1 MSEPIT
7 QDFGS
12 SELNEVYAN
21 LDGPTKEKLDKIKNE
36 KVKINLLKDI
46 SNPELND
53 LFNKLS
59 AKTQKEYEDFGIRDK
74 YLMLKELLK
83 RKKENVLKPPSPT
96 DTITDYPHLLK
107 DYKKMPNPPPYKST
121 AYDLS
126 SDDKPP
132 SDYKPSS
139 GDKSLSDYN
148 YPSYIKPLSREAY
161 KLSPDNKTL
170 ENIQLF
176 TVGDSVTVID
186 DMGNRN
192 KSTIYK
198 VYPDNDKIYDVT
210 YDEDGE
216 IVEKV
221 SIVNIKPSK
230 TYKKAEEQEVA
241 FAFSPDSPY
250 QPYSSNKEDFGF
262 MPRSPQDSPPEDI
275 FEKEDKEIFN
285 KKEQSPPQILFDNLV
300 KTYYAS
306 NPHIFNSTSSH
317 ELEVRFGTKGIKKLT
332 RSDYDNVIK
341 KLKSLGFNCIN
352 ESGNYSLKIQNEFLD
367 KNRGV
372 FEVSNIRAEI
382 NGLTNI
388 QEYCKGNDIYDLVK
402 KNADIVFT
410 RKNNVLNEKKEKI
423 RPVNFDDFNF
433 RVSYQTEERMS
444 STRGSIPFII
454 SNWRTSKK
462 MFRYLNRV
470 TFVHE
475 LYPILVDISIVKQS
489 DMVDGKA
496 QKYYTTD
503 EAGVFDKSET
513 YEIELEI
520 DNKRIGPGT
529 KFNNYN
535 IILESLRSV
544 IKIVL
549 GGLQGTNFPIS
560 YPEQRQ
566 VLESYMKMLHTDNYN
581 PKKPVYSSDFIGPS
595 SFTLQLENVS
605 PINDNS
611 VIPNVRKDFVVT
623 DKADG
628 DRHLLYVNETGKIYL
643 INTNMKIIFT
653 GAKTNNEETFNSLI
667 DGELISHDKDGKFI
681 NLYAA
686 FDIYY
691 KNKIDFRKHPFM
703 PNYEKEKEKSKSKK
717 DEKDPRFLILK
728 SFVEHIDIVSI
739 LQPNE
744 KQTGLKSIVEK
755 VKKSVVNS
763 PLRIMCKKFYPENFN
778 SSTSN
783 IFDGCNTIISKLIND
798 LFEYTTDGLI
808 FTHAFY
814 GVGANTI
821 NDCGPLS
828 KITWEYSFKWKP
840 PQFNTI
846 DFLVTT
852 VKNKDNSD
860 VVKNLF
866 EDGVSASASVQ
877 LNSYKQVQLRCS
889 FNEKRHGF
897 INPCQ
902 DVIDDNLPEYKN
914 FEDKSD
920 RESKPVQF
928 YPTSPYDPTAGI
940 CNLMLKD
947 DGNNNKQM
955 FSEEGEMID
964 DNTIVEFSYDLDGE
978 QGWRWIPLRVRYDK
992 TTEMRQGAQQFG
1004 NAYHVANDNWK
1015 SIHYPVTEEMIR
1027 SGINIP
1033 DTIVDEDVYYN
1044 VKSKDFKTEGLKN
1057 FHNLYVKKLL
1067 IKSVSKQGDTLIDFA
1082 CGKAGDLPKWI
1093 AARLAFVFGVDIS
1106 KDNLENRLDGACA
1119 RFLKARRQNKS
1130 MPYALFVNGNS
1141 AFNIK
1146 NGSAMLNDKAIQIT
1160 NAVFGNGTKESDK
1173 IGKGVSR
1180 QYGKGAEGF
1189 NVSSCQFALH
1199 YFWENPTTLQGFMR
1213 NLSECTKLNGYFIGT
1228 AYDGKEIFKMLKKKA
1243 PGESVQIIDD
1253 GKKIWEIV
1261 KGYKSETFEDD
1272 SSSIGYRIDVYQE
1285 SINQLLPEF
1294 LINFDYLNRIMELY
1308 GFKLVDRDEAQNL
1321 GLPEATGLFSELFMT
1336 MIEEIKRNKYKEN
1349 DLGNATKMSEF
1360 EKKISFLNRYFV
1372 YKKIRHV
1379 NEEKIEIELGEYQDD
1394 ERVMNQAISK
1404 SEVDVEKE
1412 SKPSSKK
1419 SVVSKIRKL
1428 NTKLVLIPATE
1439 ALEEKEVKET
1449 KKRTKKAAVVADLS
1463 NLVLDINTSK
1473 EPTTETKE
1481 KETKKPRKITKKA
1494 TKLIIEDEDE

>member
-1 MSEPIT
+1 MSESEPKPIT

-12 SELNEVYAN
+12 SELNTVYAN
-21 LDGPTKEKLDKIKNE
+21 LDGPTKEKIDKIKNE
-36 KVKINLLKDI
+36 KIKINLLTDI

-53 LFNKLS
+53 LFNGLS
-59 AKTQKEYEDFGIRDK
+59 NEKQKEYEEFGLRDK
-74 YLMLKELLK
+74 YTMLKELLK
-83 RKKENVLKPPSPT
+83 VKKTKALEKPPSNKEFT
-96 DTITDYPHLLK
+96 SSVIKET
-107 DYKKMPNPPPYKST
+107 YK
-121 AYDLS
+121 
-126 SDDKPP
+126 
-132 SDYKPSS
+132 
-139 GDKSLSDYN
+139 
-148 YPSYIKPLSREAY
+148 
-161 KLSPDNKTL
+161 
-170 ENIQLF
+170 
-176 TVGDSVTVID
+176 VGDNVTVID

-198 VYPDNDKIYDVT
+198 VYPDNDNIYDVI

-216 IVEKV
+216 IVEEV
-221 SIVNIKPSK
+221 SIANISRYKSYLKP
-230 TYKKAEEQEVA
+230 EEQKISYVLT
-241 FAFSPDSPY
+241 PDSPY
-250 QPYSSNKEDFGF
+250 KPYSPLESPVKEDFGF
-262 MPRSPQDSPPEDI
+262 IPRSPVDTPPPEDM

-306 NPHIFNSTSSH
+306 NPHMFNSTSSH

-388 QEYCKGNDIYDLVK
+388 QEYCKANDIYDLVK
-402 KNADIVFT
+402 KNADVSFT
-410 RKNNVLNEKKEKI
+410 RKNNVLNDKKEKI

-433 RVSYQTEERMS
+433 RVSYQTEEKMS
-444 STRGSIPFII
+444 SNRGSVPFII

-462 MFRYLNRV
+462 IFRFLNRV

-503 EAGVFDKSET
+503 EAGVFDKPET
-513 YEIELEI
+513 YEIELEV
-520 DNKRIGPGT
+520 DNKRIGPGS

-611 VIPNVRKDFVVT
+611 VIPNIRKDFVVT

-643 INTNMKIIFT
+643 INSNMKVIFT

-691 KNKIDFRKHPFM
+691 KNKIDFRTHPFM
-703 PNYEKEKEKSKSKK
+703 PNFEKDKDKDKSKSKK
-717 DEKDPRFLILK
+717 YEKDPRYLILK

-755 VKKSVVNS
+755 VKKSTVNS

-778 SSTSN
+778 STTSN
-783 IFDGCNTIISKLIND
+783 IFDGCNTILSKVRNE

-814 GVGANTI
+814 GVGANSV
-821 NDCGPLS
+821 NECGPLS

-840 PQFNTI
+840 PQYNTI

-866 EDGVSASASVQ
+866 EDGVSASSCVQ

-902 DVIDDNLPEYKN
+902 DVIDDNLPEYKS

-947 DGNNNKQM
+947 DGNSNKQM

-978 QGWRWIPLRVRYDK
+978 QGWRWKPLRVRYDK

-1015 SIHYPVTEEMIR
+1015 SIHYPVTEEMIS
-1027 SGINIP
+1027 SGMNIP
-1033 DTIVDEDVYYN
+1033 DTFVDEDVYYN

-1067 IKSVSKQGDTLIDFA
+1067 IRCVSKQGDTLIDFA

-1093 AARLAFVFGVDIS
+1093 AARLSFVFGVDIS

-1160 NAVFGNGTKESDK
+1160 NAVFGNGTKDSDK

-1199 YFWENPTTLQGFMR
+1199 YFWETPSTLQGFMR

-1228 AYDGKEIFKMLKKKA
+1228 AYDGKEIFKLLKKKG
-1243 PGESVQIIDD
+1243 PGENVQIIDD

-1261 KGYKSETFEDD
+1261 KGYNSETFEDD
-1272 SSSIGYRIDVYQE
+1272 SSCIGYRIDVYQE

-1321 GLPEATGLFSELFMT
+1321 GLPEASGLFSELFMT

-1349 DLGNATKMSEF
+1349 DLGNAAKMTEF

-1379 NEEKIEIELGEYQDD
+1379 NEEKIEIELGEYQDE

-1404 SEVDVEKE
+1404 ANVEK
-1412 SKPSSKK
+1412 SKASVEQK
-1419 SVVSKIRKL
+1419 SVSKIKKL
-1428 NTKLVLIPATE
+1428 NTKLVLVPATE

-1449 KKRTKKAAVVADLS
+1449 KKRIKKAVVVADLA
-1463 NLVLDINTSK
+1463 NIVLDINTSK
-1473 EPTTETKE
+1473 ENKE
-1481 KETKKPRKITKKA
+1481 IPENPQKPEETKKPRKITKKA

>member
-1 MSEPIT
+1 MSSIEPIT

-12 SELNEVYAN
+12 SELNTVYAN

-53 LFNKLS
+53 LFNSLS
-59 AKTQKEYEDFGIRDK
+59 REKQKEYEDFGLRDK
-74 YLMLKELLK
+74 YTFLKELLK
-83 RKKENVLKPPSPT
+83 DKKMKVLKPVTPPLKVTVKESSSISTPP
-96 DTITDYPHLLK
+96 ITTET
-107 DYKKMPNPPPYKST
+107 YK
-121 AYDLS
+121 
-126 SDDKPP
+126 
-132 SDYKPSS
+132 
-139 GDKSLSDYN
+139 
-148 YPSYIKPLSREAY
+148 
-161 KLSPDNKTL
+161 
-170 ENIQLF
+170 
-176 TVGDSVTVID
+176 VGDNVVVID

-198 VYPDNDKIYDVT
+198 VYPDNDKIYDVI
-210 YDEDGE
+210 YDEDDE
-216 IVEKV
+216 IVEEV
-221 SIVNIKPSK
+221 SIVNISRYKSYLKP
-230 TYKKAEEQEVA
+230 EEQQVSNVI
-241 FAFSPDSPY
+241 SPDSPY
-250 QPYSSNKEDFGF
+250 QPYSPHSPLEDNLGF
-262 MPRSPQDSPPEDI
+262 IPRTPRDTPPEDI

-306 NPHIFNSTSSH
+306 NPHIFNSLTSH

-352 ESGNYSLKIQNEFLD
+352 ESGNYTLKIQNEFLD

-388 QEYCKGNDIYDLVK
+388 QEYCKSNDINDLVK
-402 KNADIVFT
+402 KNADVGFT

-433 RVSYQTEERMS
+433 RVSYQTEEKMS
-444 STRGSIPFII
+444 SNKGSVPFII

-462 MFRYLNRV
+462 IFRYLNRV
-470 TFVHE
+470 TFAHD

-489 DMVDGKA
+489 DMIDGKA

-503 EAGVFDKSET
+503 EAGVFDKPET
-513 YEIELEI
+513 YEIELEV
-520 DNKRIGPGT
+520 DNRRIGPGT
-529 KFNNYN
+529 RFNNYN
-535 IILESLRSV
+535 IVLESLRSV

-611 VIPNVRKDFVVT
+611 IIPNIRKDFVVT

-643 INTNMKIIFT
+643 INSNMKVIFT
-653 GAKTNNEETFNSLI
+653 GAKTNNEETFNCLI

-691 KNKIDFRKHPFM
+691 KNKIDLRTHPFM
-703 PNYEKEKEKSKSKK
+703 PNFEKEKEKERSRSKK
-717 DEKDPRFLILK
+717 DEKDPRYLILK
-728 SFVEHIDIVSI
+728 SFIEHIDIVSI

-744 KQTGLKSIVEK
+744 KQTGLKSIVER
-755 VKKSVVNS
+755 VKKNIVNS

-778 SSTSN
+778 SNTSN
-783 IFDGCNTIISKLIND
+783 IFDGCNTILSKVRND

-814 GVGANTI
+814 GVGANVV
-821 NDCGPLS
+821 NECGPLS
-828 KITWEYSFKWKP
+828 KITWDYSFKWKP
-840 PQFNTI
+840 PQYNTI

-860 VVKNLF
+860 VIKNLF
-866 EDGVSASASVQ
+866 EDGVSASACVQ

-914 FEDKSD
+914 YDDKSD

-978 QGWRWIPLRVRYDK
+978 QGWRWKPLRVRYDK

-1015 SIHYPVTEEMIR
+1015 SIHYPVTEEMIS
-1027 SGINIP
+1027 SGMNIP

-1067 IKSVSKQGDTLIDFA
+1067 IRCVSKQGDTLIDFA

-1093 AARLAFVFGVDIS
+1093 AARLSFVFGVDIS

-1130 MPYALFVNGNS
+1130 MPYGLFVNGNS

-1160 NAVFGNGTKESDK
+1160 NAVFGNGTKDSDK

-1199 YFWENPTTLQGFMR
+1199 YFWESPSTLQGFMR

-1228 AYDGKEIFKMLKKKA
+1228 AYDGKEIFKLLKKKGS
-1243 PGESVQIIDD
+1243 GESVQIIDD

-1261 KGYKSETFEDD
+1261 KGYKSETFDDD

-1294 LINFDYLNRIMELY
+1294 LINFDYLNRIMEDY
-1308 GFKLVDRDEAQNL
+1308 GFKLIDRDEAQNL

-1336 MIEEIKRNKYKEN
+1336 MIEEIKRNKYREN
-1349 DLGNATKMSEF
+1349 DLGDAAKMTEF

-1372 YKKIRHV
+1372 YKKVRHV
-1379 NEEKIEIELGEYQDD
+1379 NEEKIEIELGEYQEE
-1394 ERVMNQAISK
+1394 ERVMNQSIAKTSVEKSKTSVEKSK
-1404 SEVDVEKE
+1404 S
-1412 SKPSSKK
+1412 
-1419 SVVSKIRKL
+1419 VSKIRKL
-1428 NTKLVLIPATE
+1428 NTKLVLVPATE

-1449 KKRTKKAAVVADLS
+1449 KKRTKKSAVVADLS
-1463 NLVLDINTSK
+1463 NMVLDINTSK
-1473 EPTTETKE
+1473 EEEKE
-1481 KETKKPRKITKKA
+1481 KEKEEPKKPRKITKKA
-1494 TKLIIEDEDE
+1494 TKLIIEGDDE

>member
-1 MSEPIT
+1 MSEPESEPKPIT
-7 QDFGS
+7 QDYG
-12 SELNEVYAN
+12 SELNTVYAN
-21 LDGPTKEKLDKIKNE
+21 LDGPTKAKFDKIKNE
-36 KVKINLLKDI
+36 KIKINLLKDI

-53 LFNKLS
+53 LFNSLPNEK
-59 AKTQKEYEDFGIRDK
+59 QQEYEEFGLRDK
-74 YLMLKELLK
+74 YTFLKEILK
-83 RKKENVLKPPSPT
+83 NKKEEALKKEKEDSFNFKPPSP
-96 DTITDYPHLLK
+96 
-107 DYKKMPNPPPYKST
+107 
-121 AYDLS
+121 
-126 SDDKPP
+126 
-132 SDYKPSS
+132 
-139 GDKSLSDYN
+139 
-148 YPSYIKPLSREAY
+148 E
-161 KLSPDNKTL
+161 
-170 ENIQLF
+170 
-176 TVGDSVTVID
+176 
-186 DMGNRN
+186 
-192 KSTIYK
+192 
-198 VYPDNDKIYDVT
+198 
-210 YDEDGE
+210 
-216 IVEKV
+216 
-221 SIVNIKPSK
+221 
-230 TYKKAEEQEVA
+230 
-241 FAFSPDSPY
+241 
-250 QPYSSNKEDFGF
+250 
-262 MPRSPQDSPPEDI
+262 DSPPSPEAKPQEAKPQEDI
-275 FEKEDKEIFN
+275 INKTKDKKTVTIKRSKININEIMENAKLEEAEIRKEKGIPEDLFEVEDKEIFN

-300 KTYYAS
+300 KTYYSS
-306 NPHIFNSTSSH
+306 NPYIFHSTISH
-317 ELEVRFGTKGIKKLT
+317 ELEVRFGTKGIKKLI

-341 KLKSLGFNCIN
+341 KLKSLNFNCIN
-352 ESGNYSLKIQNEFLD
+352 ESGNYTLKIQNEFLD

-372 FEVSNIRAEI
+372 FEVSNIRTEI

-388 QEYCKGNDIYDLVK
+388 QEYCKTNDVFELVK
-402 KNADIVFT
+402 RNADIVFT

-433 RVSYQTEERMS
+433 RVSYQTEEKMPS
-444 STRGSIPFII
+444 NKGSVPFII

-462 MFRYLNRV
+462 VFRFLNRV
-470 TFVHE
+470 TFVHDI
-475 LYPILVDISIVKQS
+475 YPISVDISIVKQS
-489 DMVDGKA
+489 DVIDGVA
-496 QKYYTTD
+496 HKYYTTD
-503 EAGVFDKSET
+503 EAGLFDKPET
-513 YEIELEI
+513 YEIELEVN
-520 DNKRIGPGT
+520 NKQIGPGT

-535 IILESLRSV
+535 IILESLRNV

-560 YPEQRQ
+560 YPEQKQ

-595 SFTLQLENVS
+595 SVTLQLENVS

-611 VIPNVRKDFVVT
+611 VIPNIRKDFVVT

-628 DRHLLYVNETGKIYL
+628 DRHLLYVNEIGKIYL
-643 INTNMKIIFT
+643 INSNMKIIFT

-667 DGELISHDKDGKFI
+667 DGELISHDKEGKFI

-691 KNKIDFRKHPFM
+691 KNKIDLRKHPFM
-703 PNYEKEKEKSKSKK
+703 PNLEKEKEKSRSKK
-717 DEKDPRFLILK
+717 DEKDPRLLILK
-728 SFVEHIDIVSI
+728 SFIEHIDIVSI
-739 LQPNE
+739 LEPNE
-744 KQTGLKSIVEK
+744 KQTGFKSILEK
-755 VKKSVVNS
+755 VKKGGVNS

-778 SSTSN
+778 SSTSS
-783 IFDGCNTIISKLIND
+783 IFEGCNTIISKLIND
-798 LFEYTTDGLI
+798 LFEYITDGLI

-814 GVGANTI
+814 GVGASAI
-821 NDCGPLS
+821 NECGPLS

-840 PQFNTI
+840 PQYNTI

-866 EDGVSASASVQ
+866 EDGVSASASIQ

-914 FEDKSD
+914 FDDKSD

-928 YPTSPYDPTAGI
+928 YPTSPYDPTAGL

-955 FSEEGEMID
+955 FSEEGELIE
-964 DNTIVEFSYDLDGE
+964 DNTIVEFSYDLDAE
-978 QGWRWIPLRVRYDK
+978 QGWRWTPLRVRYDK

-1015 SIHYPVTEEMIR
+1015 SIHYPVTEEMIS
-1027 SGINIP
+1027 SGMNIP
-1033 DTIVDEDVYYN
+1033 DTVVDEDVYYN

-1067 IKSVSKQGDTLIDFA
+1067 IKCVSKQGDTLIDFA

-1093 AARLAFVFGVDIS
+1093 AARLSFVFGVDIS

-1119 RFLKARRQNKS
+1119 RFLRARRQNKS

-1189 NVSSCQFALH
+1189 NVASCQFALH
-1199 YFWENPTTLQGFMR
+1199 YFWETPSTLQGFMR

-1243 PGESVQIIDD
+1243 PGESVQIIDN

-1308 GFKLVDRDEAQNL
+1308 GFKLIDRDEAQNL
-1321 GLPEATGLFSELFMT
+1321 GLPEGTGLFSELFMS

-1349 DLGNATKMSEF
+1349 DLGDSAKMTEF

-1379 NEEKIEIELGEYQDD
+1379 NEEKIEIELGEYQDE

-1404 SEVDVEKE
+1404 SESSAEKE

-1419 SVVSKIRKL
+1419 SVTKIRKL
-1428 NTKLVLIPATE
+1428 NTKLVLVPATE
-1439 ALEEKEVKET
+1439 ALEEAEIKET
-1449 KKRTKKAAVVADLS
+1449 KKRTKKASVVADLS

-1473 EPTTETKE
+1473 EKGENPGEKPEEKE
-1481 KETKKPRKITKKA
+1481 EKEETKKPRKITKKA
-1494 TKLIIEDEDE
+1494 KKLVIEEDE

>member
-1 MSEPIT
+1 MSSIEPKPIT

-12 SELNEVYAN
+12 SELNTIYAN
-21 LDGPTKEKLDKIKNE
+21 LDGPTKEKFDKIKNE

-46 SNPELND
+46 SNPELNQ
-53 LFNKLS
+53 LFNSLPK
-59 AKTQKEYEDFGIRDK
+59 QKQEEYEEFGLRDK
-74 YLMLKELLK
+74 YSFLKELLK
-83 RKKENVLKPPSPT
+83 NKKEEALKNVKEDSPKFIPSSPE
-96 DTITDYPHLLK
+96 DS
-107 DYKKMPNPPPYKST
+107 PPPVST
-121 AYDLS
+121 
-126 SDDKPP
+126 
-132 SDYKPSS
+132 
-139 GDKSLSDYN
+139 N
-148 YPSYIKPLSREAY
+148 
-161 KLSPDNKTL
+161 
-170 ENIQLF
+170 
-176 TVGDSVTVID
+176 
-186 DMGNRN
+186 
-192 KSTIYK
+192 
-198 VYPDNDKIYDVT
+198 
-210 YDEDGE
+210 
-216 IVEKV
+216 
-221 SIVNIKPSK
+221 
-230 TYKKAEEQEVA
+230 
-241 FAFSPDSPY
+241 
-250 QPYSSNKEDFGF
+250 F
-262 MPRSPQDSPPEDI
+262 MPRSPEDSPPPVSTNFIPRSPEDSPPPI
-275 FEKEDKEIFN
+275 PLPEPVLNKGN
-285 KKEQSPPQILFDNLV
+285 KKVLIKRSKINIQDILEQANLEEANIKKMRGIPEDFFEIEDNEIENKKDLSPPQILFDNLV
-300 KTYYAS
+300 KIYYDS
-306 NPHIFNSTSSH
+306 NPHVFNSMTTH
-317 ELEVRFGTKGIKKLT
+317 ELEVRFGTKGIKKLI

-341 KLKSLGFNCIN
+341 KLKSLNFNCIN
-352 ESGNYSLKIQNEFLD
+352 ESGIYTLKIQNEFLD

-372 FEVSNIRAEI
+372 FELSNIRTEI
-382 NGLTNI
+382 NGLNNI
-388 QEYCKGNDIYDLVK
+388 QEYCKSNDVFELVK
-402 KNADIVFT
+402 KNTDIVFT
-410 RKNNVLNEKKEKI
+410 RKNNVLNGKKEKI

-433 RVSYQTEERMS
+433 RVSYQTEEKMS
-444 STRGSIPFII
+444 SNKGSIPFII

-462 MFRYLNRV
+462 TFRFLNRV
-470 TFVHE
+470 SFTHE
-475 LYPILVDISIVKQS
+475 LYPIIVDISIVKHS
-489 DMVDGKA
+489 DIVDGVA

-503 EAGVFDKSET
+503 DAGVFDKPES

-535 IILESLRSV
+535 IILESLRNV

-549 GGLQGTNFPIS
+549 GGLQGTNFPVS

-581 PKKPVYSSDFIGPS
+581 PKKPVWSSDFIGPS
-595 SFTLQLENVS
+595 SFTLQLENIS

-628 DRHLLYVNETGKIYL
+628 DRHLLYVNDTGKIYL
-643 INTNMKIIFT
+643 INTNMKVIFT

-703 PNYEKEKEKSKSKK
+703 PNLDREKDKEKSRSRK
-717 DEKDPRFLILK
+717 DEKDARYLILK
-728 SFVEHIDIVSI
+728 SFIEHIDIVSI
-739 LQPNE
+739 LQQNADENQPDF
-744 KQTGLKSIVEK
+744 KSLIQK
-755 VKKSVVNS
+755 VKKSISNS

-778 SSTSN
+778 STTSN
-783 IFDGCNTIISKLIND
+783 IFDGCNTILSKVRNE
-798 LFEYTTDGLI
+798 LFEYNTDGLI

-814 GVGANTI
+814 GVGANAI
-821 NDCGPLS
+821 NECGPLS
-828 KITWEYSFKWKP
+828 KITWDYSFKWKP
-840 PQFNTI
+840 PQYNTV

-866 EDGVSASASVQ
+866 EDGLTASASIQ

-902 DVIDDNLPEYKN
+902 DVIDDKLPDYTN
-914 FEDKSD
+914 NDDKSD

-928 YPTSPYDPTAGI
+928 YPTNPYDPTAGI
-940 CNLMLKD
+940 CNIMLKD

-978 QGWRWIPLRVRYDK
+978 QGWRWKPLRVRYDK

-1015 SIHYPVTEEMIR
+1015 SIHNPVTENMIS
-1027 SGINIP
+1027 SGMNIP
-1033 DTIVDEDVYYN
+1033 ELVVDEDVYYN
-1044 VKSKDFKTEGLKN
+1044 VKSRDFKTEGLKN

-1067 IKSVSKQGDTLIDFA
+1067 IKCVSKQGDTLIDFA

-1119 RFLKARRQNKS
+1119 RFLKARRQNKN

-1160 NAVFGNGTKESDK
+1160 NAVFGNGTKDSDK
-1173 IGKGVSR
+1173 IGKGVAR
-1180 QYGKGAEGF
+1180 QYGKGADGF

-1199 YFWENPTTLQGFMR
+1199 YFWETPTTLQGFMR

-1228 AYDGKEIFKMLKKKA
+1228 AYDGKEIFKLLKKKEA
-1243 PGESVQIIDD
+1243 GENVQIIDD

-1261 KGYKSETFEDD
+1261 KGYKADTFEDD

-1294 LINFDYLNRIMELY
+1294 LVNFDYLNRIMEDY
-1308 GFKLVDRDEAQNL
+1308 GFKLVDVDEAQNL
-1321 GLPEATGLFSELFMT
+1321 GLPSASGLFSDLFMA
-1336 MIEEIKRNKYKEN
+1336 MIEEIKRNKYREN
-1349 DLGNATKMSEF
+1349 DLGNAAKMSEF

-1372 YKKIRHV
+1372 YKKVRHV
-1379 NEEKIEIELGEYQDD
+1379 NESKIEIELGEYQDD
-1394 ERVMNQAISK
+1394 ERVMNQALNQSK
-1404 SEVDVEKE
+1404 SIISDSGTSSEKE
-1412 SKPSSKK
+1412 KEKEKKSSK
-1419 SVVSKIRKL
+1419 SVSKIRKL
-1428 NTKLVLIPATE
+1428 NTKLLLVPATE
-1439 ALEEKEVKET
+1439 ALEENEVKDT
-1449 KKRTKKAAVVADLS
+1449 KKRAKKEAVVADLS
-1463 NLVLDINTSK
+1463 NMVLDINASK
-1473 EPTTETKE
+1473 EEA
-1481 KETKKPRKITKKA
+1481 KKPRKITKKA
-1494 TKLIIEDEDE
+1494 TKLIIEDE

>member
-1 MSEPIT
+1 MSSIEPKINPII

-21 LDGPTKEKLDKIKNE
+21 LDGPTREKIDKIKNE
-36 KVKINLLKDI
+36 QVKINLLKDI

-53 LFNKLS
+53 LFNSLS
-59 AKTQKEYEDFGIRDK
+59 QAKQKEIEDFGIRDK
-74 YLMLKELLK
+74 YLLLKEMLPIKKKSALK
-83 RKKENVLKPPSPT
+83 QTAKPILKEEIKPLPVKPPSPLEE
-96 DTITDYPHLLK
+96 PPQQV
-107 DYKKMPNPPPYKST
+107 YKNIDELVEQANLEEANMNKMKGIP
-121 AYDLS
+121 
-126 SDDKPP
+126 
-132 SDYKPSS
+132 
-139 GDKSLSDYN
+139 
-148 YPSYIKPLSREAY
+148 
-161 KLSPDNKTL
+161 
-170 ENIQLF
+170 
-176 TVGDSVTVID
+176 
-186 DMGNRN
+186 
-192 KSTIYK
+192 
-198 VYPDNDKIYDVT
+198 
-210 YDEDGE
+210 
-216 IVEKV
+216 
-221 SIVNIKPSK
+221 
-230 TYKKAEEQEVA
+230 
-241 FAFSPDSPY
+241 
-250 QPYSSNKEDFGF
+250 EDF
-262 MPRSPQDSPPEDI
+262 
-275 FEKEDKEIFN
+275 FEIEDKEIYN
-285 KKEQSPPQILFDNLV
+285 KKEQTPPQILFDNLV
-300 KTYYAS
+300 KMYYES
-306 NPHIFNSTSSH
+306 DPHIFHSKISH

-352 ESGNYSLKIQNEFLD
+352 ESGNYTLKIQNEFLD

-372 FEVSNIRAEI
+372 FELSNIRTEI

-388 QEYCKGNDIYDLVK
+388 QEYCKVNDIYDLVK
-402 KNADIVFT
+402 KNADVVFT
-410 RKNNVLNEKKEKI
+410 RKNNVLNERKEKI

-433 RVSYQTEERMS
+433 RVSYQTEEKMS
-444 STRGSIPFII
+444 SVKGSVPFLI

-462 MFRYLNRV
+462 IFRFLNRV
-470 TFVHE
+470 KFVHE
-475 LYPILVDISIVKQS
+475 FYPIIVDISIVKQS
-489 DMVDGKA
+489 DIIDGKA

-503 EAGVFDKSET
+503 EAEVFDKPET
-513 YEIELEI
+513 YEIELEV

-529 KFNNYN
+529 QFNNYN
-535 IILESLRSV
+535 IILKSLRNV
-544 IKIVL
+544 IKFVL

-566 VLESYMKMLHTDNYN
+566 VLESYMKMLHTDDYN

-595 SFTLQLENVS
+595 SVTLQLENVS
-605 PINDNS
+605 PINENS
-611 VIPNVRKDFVVT
+611 IVPNVRKDFVVT

-628 DRHLLYVNETGKIYL
+628 DRHLLYVNENGKIYL
-643 INTNMKIIFT
+643 INSNMKVIFT

-667 DGELISHDKDGKFI
+667 DGELIAHDKDGKFI

-703 PNYEKEKEKSKSKK
+703 SNYEKEKEKDRSRSRK
-717 DEKDPRFLILK
+717 DEKDPRYLILK

-739 LQPNE
+739 LQPDE
-744 KQTGLKSIVEK
+744 QQTGLKSIVSK
-755 VKKSVVNS
+755 VKKSIVNS

-783 IFDGCNTIISKLIND
+783 IFDGCNTILSKVRNE

-814 GVGANTI
+814 GVGANAI
-821 NDCGPLS
+821 NECGPLS

-840 PQFNTI
+840 PQYNTI

-860 VVKNLF
+860 VIKNLF
-866 EDGVSASASVQ
+866 EDGLSASACVQ

-902 DVIDDNLPEYKN
+902 DVIDDNLPEYKSYD
-914 FEDKSD
+914 DKSD
-920 RESKPVQF
+920 KESKPVQF
-928 YPTSPYDPTAGI
+928 YPTTPYDPTAGL
-940 CNLMLKD
+940 CNIMLKD
-947 DGNNNKQM
+947 DGINNKQM
-955 FSEEGEMID
+955 FSEEGELID
-964 DNTIVEFSYDLDGE
+964 DNTIVEFSYDINGE
-978 QGWRWIPLRVRYDK
+978 EGWRWKPLRVRYDK

-1015 SIHYPVTEEMIR
+1015 SIHYPVTEEMIC
-1027 SGINIP
+1027 SGMNIP
-1033 DTIVDEDVYYN
+1033 DLVVDEDIYYN
-1044 VKSKDFKTEGLKN
+1044 TKSKNFKTEGLKN

-1067 IKSVSKQGDTLIDFA
+1067 IKCVSKQGDTLIDFA

-1093 AARLAFVFGVDIS
+1093 AARLSFVFGIDIS

-1119 RFLKARRQNKS
+1119 RFLKARRQNKN

-1141 AFNIK
+1141 AYNIK

-1160 NAVFGNGTKESDK
+1160 NAVFGNGTKDSDK

-1199 YFWENPTTLQGFMR
+1199 YFWESPSSLQGFMR

-1228 AYDGKEIFKMLKKKA
+1228 AYDGKEIFKLLKNTP
-1243 PGESVQIIDD
+1243 PGESIKFIDD
-1253 GKKIWEIV
+1253 NTKICEIV

-1285 SINQLLPEF
+1285 SINQFLPEF
-1294 LINFDYLNRIMELY
+1294 LINFDYLNRIMEDY

-1321 GLPEATGLFSELFMT
+1321 GLPQGSGLFSELFMS
-1336 MIEEIKRNKYKEN
+1336 MMEEVKRNKYKEN
-1349 DLGNATKMSEF
+1349 DLGNATKMTEF

-1379 NEEKIEIELGEYQDD
+1379 NEEKIEIELGEYQDE
-1394 ERVMNQAISK
+1394 ERAMNQEIA
-1404 SEVDVEKE
+1404 
-1412 SKPSSKK
+1412 KPVTSIKK
-1419 SVVSKIRKL
+1419 SIVSKIRKL
-1428 NTKLVLIPATE
+1428 NTKLVLVPATE
-1439 ALEEKEVKET
+1439 ALEEKAVTEMKEA
-1449 KKRTKKAAVVADLS
+1449 KKRTKKEAVVADLS
-1463 NLVLDINTSK
+1463 NMVLDINTSK
-1473 EPTTETKE
+1473 DVKEKTKE
-1481 KETKKPRKITKKA
+1481 QEKTEETKETKKPRKITKKA
-1494 TKLIIEDEDE
+1494 TKLIIEGDDE

>member
-1 MSEPIT
+1 MSEPESEPKPIT
-7 QDFGS
+7 SDFGS
-12 SELNEVYAN
+12 SELNTVYAN
-21 LDGPTKEKLDKIKNE
+21 LDGPTKAKFDKIKND
-36 KVKINLLKDI
+36 KIKINLLKDI

-53 LFNKLS
+53 LFNSLS
-59 AKTQKEYEDFGIRDK
+59 NEKQSEYTELGLRDK
-74 YLMLKELLK
+74 YTFLKELLK
-83 RKKENVLKPPSPT
+83 TKKTEALKKEKEDSPILSFKKPDSQEETKVYTPYSP
-96 DTITDYPHLLK
+96 DF
-107 DYKKMPNPPPYKST
+107 PPPEK
-121 AYDLS
+121 
-126 SDDKPP
+126 
-132 SDYKPSS
+132 
-139 GDKSLSDYN
+139 
-148 YPSYIKPLSREAY
+148 IKVYTPY
-161 KLSPDNKTL
+161 SPD
-170 ENIQLF
+170 F
-176 TVGDSVTVID
+176 
-186 DMGNRN
+186 
-192 KSTIYK
+192 
-198 VYPDNDKIYDVT
+198 PPPP
-210 YDEDGE
+210 
-216 IVEKV
+216 EK
-221 SIVNIKPSK
+221 
-230 TYKKAEEQEVA
+230 
-241 FAFSPDSPY
+241 
-250 QPYSSNKEDFGF
+250 SNKKK
-262 MPRSPQDSPPEDI
+262 PVIIKRSKIDVNAIMETAKLEEAEIRKEKGIPEDL
-275 FEKEDKEIFN
+275 FEIEDKEIV

-300 KTYYAS
+300 KIYYES
-306 NPHIFNSTSSH
+306 NPHIFRSTMSH
-317 ELEVRFGTKGIKKLT
+317 ELEVRFGTKGIKKLI

-341 KLKSLGFNCIN
+341 KLKSLNFQCIN
-352 ESGNYSLKIQNEFLD
+352 ETGNYTLKIQNEFLD

-372 FEVSNIRAEI
+372 FELSNIRTEI

-388 QEYCKGNDIYDLVK
+388 QEYCKTNDIFELVK
-402 KNADIVFT
+402 KNTDIVFT

-433 RVSYQTEERMS
+433 RVSYQTEEKMS
-444 STRGSIPFII
+444 SNKGSIPFII

-462 MFRYLNRV
+462 IFRFLNRV
-470 TFVHE
+470 TFVHDI
-475 LYPILVDISIVKQS
+475 YPIMVDISIVKQS
-489 DMVDGKA
+489 DVVDGVA
-496 QKYYTTD
+496 QKYYNTD
-503 EAGVFDKSET
+503 EAGVFDKPET

-535 IILESLRSV
+535 IILENLRNV

-628 DRHLLYVNETGKIYL
+628 DRHLLYINEIGKIYL
-643 INTNMKIIFT
+643 INTNMKVIFT
-653 GAKTNNEETFNSLI
+653 GAKTNNEETFNSLV
-667 DGELISHDKDGKFI
+667 DGELILHDKDGKFI

-691 KNKIDFRKHPFM
+691 KNKIDFRRHPFM
-703 PNYEKEKEKSKSKK
+703 PNFEKDKDKSKSKK
-717 DEKDPRFLILK
+717 DEKDPRYLILK
-728 SFVEHIDIVSI
+728 SFIENIDIMSI
-739 LQPNE
+739 VQSNE
-744 KQTGLKSIVEK
+744 KQTGIKSIIEK
-755 VKKSVVNS
+755 VSKNAGNS

-783 IFDGCNTIISKLIND
+783 IFDGCNTILSKLRNQ

-814 GVGANTI
+814 GVGANTV
-821 NDCGPLS
+821 NECGPLS
-828 KITWEYSFKWKP
+828 KITWDYSFKWKP
-840 PQFNTI
+840 PQYNTI

-866 EDGVSASASVQ
+866 EDGVSASACVQ
-877 LNSYKQVQLRCS
+877 LNSYKQIQLRCS

-902 DVIDDNLPEYKN
+902 DVIDDNLPEYKSYD
-914 FEDKSD
+914 DKSD
-920 RESKPVQF
+920 RDSKPVQF

-940 CNLMLKD
+940 CNIMLKE
-947 DGNNNKQM
+947 DGYSKQM
-955 FSEEGEMID
+955 FSEEGD
-964 DNTIVEFSYDLDGE
+964 LFNDNTIVEFSYDLNGE
-978 QGWRWIPLRVRYDK
+978 QGWRWKPLRVRYDK
-992 TTEMRQGAQQFG
+992 TTDLRQGAQQFG

-1015 SIHYPVTEEMIR
+1015 SIHYPVTEEMIS
-1027 SGINIP
+1027 SGMNIP
-1033 DTIVDEDVYYN
+1033 DTAVDEDVYYN

-1067 IKSVSKQGDTLIDFA
+1067 IKCVSKQGDTLIDFA

-1093 AARLAFVFGVDIS
+1093 AARLSFVFGVDIS

-1160 NAVFGNGTKESDK
+1160 NAVFGNGNKDSDK

-1199 YFWENPTTLQGFMR
+1199 YFLETPDTFQGFMR

-1228 AYDGKEIFKMLKKKA
+1228 SYDGKEIFNLLKKKG
-1243 PGESVQIIDD
+1243 PGESVQIIDN

-1261 KGYKSETFEDD
+1261 KGYKAETFEDD

-1308 GFKLVDRDEAQNL
+1308 GFKLIDRDEAQNL
-1321 GLPEATGLFSELFMT
+1321 GLPEATGLFSDLFMT

-1349 DLGNATKMSEF
+1349 DLGYAAKMSEF

-1379 NEEKIEIELGEYQDD
+1379 NEEKIEIELGEYQDE
-1394 ERVMNQAISK
+1394 ERVMNQAIAGPSVEKSK
-1404 SEVDVEKE
+1404 TSIEKE
-1412 SKPSSKK
+1412 SKTTSKK
-1419 SVVSKIRKL
+1419 SVSKIRKL
-1428 NTKLVLIPATE
+1428 DTKLVLVPATE

-1449 KKRTKKAAVVADLS
+1449 KKKTKKAEAVADLS
-1463 NLVLDINTSK
+1463 NLVLDIK
-1473 EPTTETKE
+1473 EGKE
-1481 KETKKPRKITKKA
+1481 GKEGKPKKVTKKA
-1494 TKLIIEDEDE
+1494 KKLLIESDDE

>member
-1 MSEPIT
+1 MSEPEPKPIT

-12 SELNEVYAN
+12 SELNTVYAN
-21 LDGPTKEKLDKIKNE
+21 LDGPTKEKIDKIKNE
-36 KVKINLLKDI
+36 KVKINLLTDI

-53 LFNKLS
+53 LFNSLS
-59 AKTQKEYEDFGIRDK
+59 KEKQKEYEDFGLRDK
-74 YLMLKELLK
+74 YTMLKELLK
-83 RKKENVLKPPSPT
+83 IKKTKALEKPPSNKEFTPPVIKET
-96 DTITDYPHLLK
+96 
-107 DYKKMPNPPPYKST
+107 YK
-121 AYDLS
+121 
-126 SDDKPP
+126 
-132 SDYKPSS
+132 
-139 GDKSLSDYN
+139 
-148 YPSYIKPLSREAY
+148 
-161 KLSPDNKTL
+161 
-170 ENIQLF
+170 
-176 TVGDSVTVID
+176 VGDSVVVYD
-186 DMGNRN
+186 DIGNRN

-198 VYPDNDKIYDVT
+198 VYPDNDNIYDVI

-216 IVEKV
+216 IVEEV
-221 SIVNIKPSK
+221 SIANIKPNK
-230 TYKKAEEQEVA
+230 TYLKPEEQKISNVMT
-241 FAFSPDSPY
+241 PDSPY
-250 QPYSSNKEDFGF
+250 QPYSPIDSPTEELGF
-262 MPRSPQDSPPEDI
+262 IPRSPPDTPPEDI
-275 FEKEDKEIFN
+275 FEKEDKEVFN

-306 NPHIFNSTSSH
+306 NPHMFNSTLSH
-317 ELEVRFGTKGIKKLT
+317 ELEVRFGTKGIKRLT

-388 QEYCKGNDIYDLVK
+388 QEYCKANDIYELVK
-402 KNADIVFT
+402 KNADVVFT

-433 RVSYQTEERMS
+433 RVSYQTEEKMS
-444 STRGSIPFII
+444 SNRGSVPFII

-462 MFRYLNRV
+462 IFRFLNRV

-489 DMVDGKA
+489 DMIDGKA

-503 EAGVFDKSET
+503 EAGVFDKPET

-520 DNKRIGPGT
+520 DNKRIGPGSR
-529 KFNNYN
+529 FNNYN

-611 VIPNVRKDFVVT
+611 VIPNVRKEFVVT

-643 INTNMKIIFT
+643 INSNMKVIFT
-653 GAKTNNEETFNSLI
+653 GAKTNNEETFNCLI

-691 KNKIDFRKHPFM
+691 KNKIDLRTHPFIS
-703 PNYEKEKEKSKSKK
+703 NFEKEKEKERSRSKK
-717 DEKDPRFLILK
+717 DEKDPRYLILK
-728 SFVEHIDIVSI
+728 SFIEHIDIVSI

-783 IFDGCNTIISKLIND
+783 IFDGCNTILSKVRNE

-814 GVGANTI
+814 GVGANSVNI
-821 NDCGPLS
+821 CGPLS

-840 PQFNTI
+840 PQYNTI

-866 EDGVSASASVQ
+866 EDGVSASACVQ

-902 DVIDDNLPEYKN
+902 DVIDDNLPEYKT

-978 QGWRWIPLRVRYDK
+978 QGWRWKPLRVRYDK

-1015 SIHYPVTEEMIR
+1015 SIHYPVTEEMIS
-1027 SGINIP
+1027 SGMNIP
-1033 DTIVDEDVYYN
+1033 DTFVDEDVYYN

-1067 IKSVSKQGDTLIDFA
+1067 IKCVSKQGDTLIDFA

-1093 AARLAFVFGVDIS
+1093 AARLSFVFGVDIS

-1160 NAVFGNGTKESDK
+1160 NAVFGNGTKDSDK

-1199 YFWENPTTLQGFMR
+1199 YFWETPSTLQGFMR

-1228 AYDGKEIFKMLKKKA
+1228 AYDGKEIFKLLKKKE
-1243 PGESVQIIDD
+1243 PSESVQIIDD

-1261 KGYKSETFEDD
+1261 KGYKSDKFEDD
-1272 SSSIGYRIDVYQE
+1272 SSCIGYRIDVYQE

-1321 GLPEATGLFSELFMT
+1321 GLPESSGLFSELFMT
-1336 MIEEIKRNKYKEN
+1336 MIEEIKRNKYREN
-1349 DLGNATKMSEF
+1349 DLGDAAKMTEF

-1379 NEEKIEIELGEYQDD
+1379 NEEKIEIELGEYQDE

-1404 SEVDVEKE
+1404 PSVEK
-1412 SKPSSKK
+1412 SKTSVEKK
-1419 SVVSKIRKL
+1419 TVSKIRKL
-1428 NTKLVLIPATE
+1428 NTKLVLVPATE

-1463 NLVLDINTSK
+1463 NMVLDINTSK
-1473 EPTTETKE
+1473 ENPEKPEDKE
-1481 KETKKPRKITKKA
+1481 KPEETKKPRKITKKA
-1494 TKLIIEDEDE
+1494 TKLIIEGDDE